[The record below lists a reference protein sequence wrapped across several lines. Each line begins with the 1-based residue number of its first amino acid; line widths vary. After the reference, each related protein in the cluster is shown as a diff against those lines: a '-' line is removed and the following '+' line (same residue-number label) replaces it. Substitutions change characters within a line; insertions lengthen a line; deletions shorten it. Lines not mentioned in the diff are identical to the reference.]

1 MIPNFSGLCDES
13 VIPLH
18 FTACEGTGK
27 RTKVGNWVALGQYY
41 THLRSEQWV
50 SVSAGQLDTCWAM
63 RLLCNHRERSKQNC
77 AVYTDKVVSSVQ
89 YIYTAMITSPNLAS
103 RSRHVY
109 IIYYNI
115 RQEAVLSIFIK
126 TMCSVYMRE

>member
-1 MIPNFSGLCDES
+1 MSECECRAAGHVLGNAIIVQSSGANKTL
-13 VIPLH
+13 
-18 FTACEGTGK
+18 
-27 RTKVGNWVALGQYY
+27 Q
-41 THLRSEQWV
+41 
-50 SVSAGQLDTCWAM
+50 
-63 RLLCNHRERSKQNC
+63 
-77 AVYTDKVVSSVQ
+77 YTDKVVSSVQ

-126 TMCSVYMRE
+126 TMCSVYMRES